1 MLKKAA
7 HPVSMESVVPGRRE
21 QSRRPRRTRRLRR
34 ALQMGSPLT
43 RALDTGADVYYAR
56 PRRPTLES
64 VL

>member
-21 QSRRPRRTRRLRR
+21 QSRRPRRTHRLRR

-43 RALDTGADVYYAR
+43 RALDTGAEDR
-56 PRRPTLES
+56 KS
-64 VL
+64 VV